1 MDAVRNAG
9 YEKSGLMIRPLHLL
23 LLFVAVAII
32 DSLGNNTLPLIDRD
46 EPRFAEASREMRQ
59 SGDFVIPRVNG
70 EHRFDK
76 PPLIY
81 WCQVGSARLFG
92 ESDFSVRFPSVF
104 FAAATAVLT
113 AIWGARLYGPKIG
126 LWSGIIFG
134 TCLQLFIHG
143 RAAVADMPMIF
154 FFLGATWIAWGRM
167 ANSKSRWLWFAFYIS
182 LALGFLAKGPIALLP
197 ILFPAVF
204 YLSQRKSFYFNAGS
218 ASLGVALLILI
229 VGAWGIPALVATKG
243 EFFAIGIGR
252 HVVMRSVAPMQSH
265 GANGLIGYVLSLPF
279 YLLTIFFSFFPWCI
293 YLPGTI
299 ARLRRG
305 LDLPERYLLGGI
317 ALVFLIFT
325 LIQTK
330 LPHYTLPAFPLLAIL
345 TAKQLN
351 SLVRARF
358 LAGSTVALYALVSL
372 IGFARVAPYFPSKAA
387 YEGAKLSLTPES
399 RVGYTGYDEQ
409 SLIWYFRYSAKP
421 FLVHLSP
428 PQVADF
434 LASAPSGVCVV
445 TKSDLARI
453 TTDPGWKQIPISG
466 FDFARWKIRHSGPL
480 PLPEPIDLVVLVK
493 TATIGGARLPNG
505 QLNFAETR
513 AADSVKRDATLI
525 RPPSRVSSC
534 GLHFGRICNQ

>member
-1 MDAVRNAG
+1 
-9 YEKSGLMIRPLHLL
+9 MIRPLHLL
-23 LLFVAVAII
+23 LLFLAVAII

-46 EPRFAEASREMRQ
+46 EPRFAEASREIRQ

-70 EHRFDK
+70 EYRFDK

-81 WCQVGSARLFG
+81 WCQVGSAQLFG
-92 ESDFSVRFPSVF
+92 ESDFSVRFPSVL

-113 AIWGARLYGPKIG
+113 AIWGSRLYGPKIG

-154 FFLGATWIAWGRM
+154 FFLGAAWIAWERI
-167 ANSKSRWLWFAFYIS
+167 AKPKSRWLWLGFYIC

-197 ILFPAVF
+197 ILFPAIF
-204 YLSQRKSFYFNAGS
+204 FLSQRKGFSFHAGS
-218 ASLGVALLILI
+218 ALLGVVLLVLI

-265 GANGLIGYVLSLPF
+265 GGGGLIGYLLSLPF
-279 YLLTIFFSFFPWCI
+279 YFLTIFFSFFPWCI

-317 ALVFLIFT
+317 TLVFLIFT

-345 TAKQLN
+345 TAKYLN
-351 SLVRARF
+351 SRPRDPVLARGIAVGVVVLYVLVA
-358 LAGSTVALYALVSL
+358 LAGFLW
-372 IGFARVAPYFPSKAA
+372 VAPYFPSKVA
-387 YEGAKLSLTPES
+387 YEGAKPFLTAET
-399 RVGYTGYDEQ
+399 RVAYTGYDEQ
-409 SLIWYFRYSAKP
+409 SLAWYFRYSVKP

-428 PQVADF
+428 QDVAHF
-434 LASAPSGVCVV
+434 MESAPSGVCVV
-445 TKSDLARI
+445 TKSDLPQI
-453 TTDPGWKQIPISG
+453 TIDPGWKQIPISG

-480 PLPEPIDLVVLVK
+480 PLPEPIDLVVLIK
-493 TATIGGARLPNG
+493 TPAGG
-505 QLNFAETR
+505 
-513 AADSVKRDATLI
+513 
-525 RPPSRVSSC
+525 
-534 GLHFGRICNQ
+534 